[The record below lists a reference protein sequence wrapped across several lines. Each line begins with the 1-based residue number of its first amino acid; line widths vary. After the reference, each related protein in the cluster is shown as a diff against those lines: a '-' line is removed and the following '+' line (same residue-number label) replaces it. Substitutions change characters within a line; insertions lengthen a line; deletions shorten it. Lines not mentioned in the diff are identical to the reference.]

1 MKKLFSLIIVPLVAI
16 MCLCACNGDKTYED
30 VKKLYED
37 TTKINILEE
46 ENVFF
51 SDASKPNSII
61 ISYPAEVETVINNTT
76 PTTSLE
82 KKYVVIGY
90 QQKILDN
97 IFNYYENNKE
107 EFFKN
112 ISSAKVDKND
122 MNNFYSALE
131 NLNNTLKEFKSDYQI
146 FCELT
151 KNPGVS
157 EVMEFNLTNYSYELN
172 RVIENSFNFIYK
184 FIEMN
189 EKYCLKDFDLINFN
203 NLQYKIDRSY
213 VDIAYIVYLSNFKAF
228 DYSVG
233 SKGISDIEAVVASTN
248 KFSIIG
254 DLTSPKKLSTTIV
267 AGLDEENINHDSVMS
282 LLNDYL
288 YSSTVFNQRLK
299 QYKTIYNSENIY
311 TITQYKFNLVKGV
324 DYDSYLG
331 TLTKSK
337 RATIEYLDEFVLSTY
352 ARLVD
357 TLKLIVA

>member
-16 MCLCACNGDKTYED
+16 MCLCACSGDKSYED
-30 VKKLYED
+30 VRKLFEA
-37 TTKINILEE
+37 TTQVNIVEE
-46 ENVFF
+46 ENIFF
-51 SDASKPNSII
+51 SDDIKPNSIV
-61 ISYPAEVETVINNTT
+61 ISYPTEVEAVINNTS
-76 PTTSLE
+76 PITSLQ

-90 QQKILDN
+90 QQKILNN
-97 IFNYYENNKE
+97 IFNYYENNQE
-107 EFFKN
+107 EFYKN

-122 MNNFYSALE
+122 MNDFYAKLE
-131 NLNNTLKEFKSDYQI
+131 TLNKTLKDFKGAYQI
-146 FCELT
+146 FCDAT
-151 KNPGVS
+151 QPGVS
-157 EVMEFNLTNYSYELN
+157 DVMEFNLINYSYELN
-172 RVIENSFNFIYK
+172 KVIESSFNFMYK
-184 FIEMN
+184 FIDMN

-233 SKGISDIEAVVASTN
+233 SKGISDIEAVIGSTN
-248 KFSIIG
+248 KFSIID
-254 DLTSPKKLSTTIV
+254 DLTSPKQLSTTIV
-267 AGLDEENINHDSVMS
+267 AGLDEENVNHDSVMS

-331 TLTKSK
+331 TLTKSD
-337 RATIEYLDEFVLSTY
+337 RATVMYLDEFVLDTY
-352 ARLVD
+352 SRLVD